1 MNNYNLKI
9 GLLTLAAK
17 EIKGVGNVF
26 IRDHV
31 TKQDFF
37 SSNIVSQI
45 AMLLQEK
52 KKDISEDLIYQ
63 ASESSKQILEICI
76 EENIQI
82 LTIFDNEFPNN
93 LKQINNAPSIIFV
106 KGNINILGA
115 NTACIIGTRKPNENG
130 IRITQKVAEHYKQK
144 KWNICNGL
152 ADGIDTAAI
161 QQDSNYYSGVIGI
174 VAGGLAYNTR
184 KTLLKKTSIN
194 AENVIEA
201 GGVVISEFP
210 PEEKETT
217 FSVIKSCKLQ
227 ADISDGLILIQSSID
242 GGSKYTLKS
251 YCEIGRPIAVIN
263 PIKDDE
269 KLDSYSANIA
279 IRDNPITG
287 LSQITGLKLGK
298 INTKSV
304 TVLNSKN
311 DYDAFDA
318 AVSARNSQTQ
328 ISKTLFD

>member
-1 MNNYNLKI
+1 MNNYNLKV

-31 TKQDFF
+31 TTQDFF
-37 SSNIVSQI
+37 SSNIVSLI
-45 AMLLQEK
+45 AMLLKEK
-52 KKDISEDLIYQ
+52 KKEISEDLIYQ
-63 ASESSKQILEICI
+63 VTESSKQILEICTD
-76 EENIQI
+76 ENIKV
-82 LTIFDNEFPNN
+82 LTIFDAEFPNN
-93 LKQINNAPSIIFV
+93 LKQISNAPSLIFV
-106 KGNINILGA
+106 KGNISILGT

-130 IRITQKVAEHYKQK
+130 IRIAQKVAEHYKQR

-161 QQDSNYYSGVIGI
+161 QQDSNYYSNVIGI
-174 VAGGLAYNTR
+174 VAGGLAYNR
-184 KTLLKKTSIN
+184 KKTLLKKTSIN
-194 AENVIEA
+194 AESVIEA

-210 PEEKETT
+210 PEDKETT
-217 FSVIKSCKLQ
+217 FSVVKSCKLQ

-242 GGSKYTLKS
+242 GGSKYTLES
-251 YCEIGRPIAVIN
+251 YCKTGRPIAVIN
-263 PIKDDE
+263 PVKDDE

-279 IRDNPITG
+279 IRDNPIAG
-287 LSQITGLKLGK
+287 LSQITGLKSDK

-318 AVSARNSQTQ
+318 AISARNSQVQ
-328 ISKTLFD
+328 MSKTLFD